1 MRNEAEQG
9 RGNELAFRSP
19 QRLSYCDRAQRCVTE
34 YSRRLAGHRS
44 EAWRTP
50 PNGSPR
56 SCEERTYGVER
67 KDQRLHSSCSPEP
80 AKLQSG
86 SNVGK
91 SWGTLV
97 EEEED
102 EKRLQIQQEAKKY
115 KRRLH
120 MQDTI
125 PKNAKGEQSTED
137 QASGSLHWEMETN
150 EDVLMRRQK
159 QIDYGKNTVAYERYM
174 VEVPR
179 QLRQP
184 HVHPRTPNKFR
195 QFSRRSW
202 DTQIRLWRR
211 ALHLWDPEP
220 AADDGMQPIEL
231 DLQDDEL
238 SVSSSGGSQP
248 DNATSSQ
255 QVCEESPDEAGIDLK
270 PPTSPKS
277 F

>member
-9 RGNELAFRSP
+9 HCNDLAFRSP
-19 QRLSYCDRAQRCVTE
+19 QRLSYCDRAQCYVTE
-34 YSRRLAGHRS
+34 YSGRRARQRS

-56 SCEERTYGVER
+56 SCEERTNGLER
-67 KDQRLHSSCSPEP
+67 KDRRLHSSFSPEA
-80 AKLQSG
+80 AKLQSV
-86 SNVGK
+86 SNA
-91 SWGTLV
+91 SQNWGDRV
-97 EEEED
+97 EKEE

-125 PKNAKGEQSTED
+125 PKNTKKEQR
-137 QASGSLHWEMETN
+137 H
-150 EDVLMRRQK
+150 
-159 QIDYGKNTVAYERYM
+159 
-174 VEVPR
+174 
-179 QLRQP
+179 LRQP

-220 AADDGMQPIEL
+220 APDDGMQPIEL

-255 QVCEESPDEAGIDLK
+255 QVWEESPDEAVVDLK
-270 PPTSPKS
+270 LTTFLKS